1 MTNEPNKKMIIDDL
15 TFDEV
20 GLLHTSLKVMIAKM
34 NELEAP
40 EFFIEMAIPL
50 FNQVESILDKK
61 VIEQKD
67 FINLVSDQLDD
78 VLIASEIIEKNP
90 DVEIPEYK

>member
-1 MTNEPNKKMIIDDL
+1 MK
-15 TFDEV
+15 
-20 GLLHTSLKVMIAKM
+20 
-34 NELEAP
+34 ELEAP

-50 FNQVESILDKK
+50 FNQVESILDEK
-61 VIEQKD
+61 VIEQKA
-67 FINLVSDQLDD
+67 FIKLVSDQLDD

>member
-1 MTNEPNKKMIIDDL
+1 
-15 TFDEV
+15 V
-20 GLLHTSLKVMIAKM
+20 GLIHTSLKTMIIKM
-34 NELEAP
+34 KELEVP
-40 EFFIEMAIPL
+40 EFFVEMAIPL

-61 VIEQKD
+61 VVEQKT

-78 VLIASEIIEKNP
+78 VEIASEIIEKNP

>member
-1 MTNEPNKKMIIDDL
+1 MENKKMIIDDL

-20 GLLHTSLKVMIAKM
+20 GLLHTSLKTMIIKM
-34 NELEAP
+34 KELEVP

-61 VIEQKD
+61 VIEQKT
-67 FINLVSDQLDD
+67 FIELVDNQLDD
-78 VLIASEIIEKNP
+78 VVIASEIIEKNP
-90 DVEIPEYK
+90 DVVIPEYK

>member
-1 MTNEPNKKMIIDDL
+1 MIIDDL

>member
-1 MTNEPNKKMIIDDL
+1 MGNKKLIVDDL

-20 GLLHTSLKVMIAKM
+20 GLLYTSMKVMIPKM

-40 EFFIEMAIPL
+40 DELIEMAISV
-50 FNQVESILDKK
+50 FNKLEIVFDKK
-61 VIEQKD
+61 HDERNNFIE
-67 FINLVSDQLDD
+67 LVNELDD
-78 VLIASEIIEKNP
+78 LQIASEMITKNP

>member
-1 MTNEPNKKMIIDDL
+1 MENKKMVIDDL

-20 GLLHTSLKVMIAKM
+20 GLIHTSLKTMIIKM
-34 NELEAP
+34 KELEVP
-40 EFFIEMAIPL
+40 EFFVEMAIPL

-61 VIEQKD
+61 VVEQKT

-78 VLIASEIIEKNP
+78 VEIASEIIEKNP

>member
-1 MTNEPNKKMIIDDL
+1 MENKKMIINDL

-20 GLLHTSLKVMIAKM
+20 GLLHTSLKTLIIKM
-34 NELEAP
+34 KELEAP

-50 FNQVESILDKK
+50 FNQVESILDEK
-61 VIEQKD
+61 VIEQKA

>member
-1 MTNEPNKKMIIDDL
+1 MENKKMIIDDL

-20 GLLHTSLKVMIAKM
+20 GLLHTSLKTMIIKM
-34 NELEAP
+34 KELEVP

-61 VIEQKD
+61 VVEQKT

-78 VLIASEIIEKNP
+78 VEIASEIITNNP
-90 DVEIPEYK
+90 DVVIPEYK